1 MKVIIVSDKNHM
13 GRVAADLIEAD
24 MKTKTPYVLG
34 LATGS
39 TPIPL
44 YQELIRRNRETGLDF
59 STTVSFNLDEY
70 IGLEVTHDQSYR
82 YFMNQEFF
90 DHININKDST
100 FVPNGLSENIE
111 EVGKDYEKAICGIG
125 GIDYQVMG
133 IGTNGHIGFNEP
145 GSSLAS
151 RTRKVRLTENT
162 ISDNSRFF
170 ERKEDVPTDV
180 ITMGIGTILDT
191 RKAMLLASGSNKV
204 EAIAKSIEGPIT
216 ATVPAS
222 SLQMHPDVTWIVTE
236 DAAVNLQLEW
246 N

>member
-82 YFMNQEFF
+82 YFMNQELFN
-90 DHININKDST
+90 HININKDST
-100 FVPNGLSENIE
+100 FVPDGLAENIE
-111 EVGKDYEKAICGIG
+111 EVGKDYETYYNRIQPVC
-125 GIDYQVMG
+125 QV
-133 IGTNGHIGFNEP
+133 
-145 GSSLAS
+145 
-151 RTRKVRLTENT
+151 
-162 ISDNSRFF
+162 
-170 ERKEDVPTDV
+170 
-180 ITMGIGTILDT
+180 
-191 RKAMLLASGSNKV
+191 
-204 EAIAKSIEGPIT
+204 
-216 ATVPAS
+216 
-222 SLQMHPDVTWIVTE
+222 
-236 DAAVNLQLEW
+236 
-246 N
+246 

>member
-82 YFMNQEFF
+82 YFMNQELFN
-90 DHININKDST
+90 HININKDST
-100 FVPNGLSENIE
+100 FVPDGLAENIE
-111 EVGKDYEKAICGIG
+111 EVGKDYETHYNRIQPVC
-125 GIDYQVMG
+125 QV
-133 IGTNGHIGFNEP
+133 
-145 GSSLAS
+145 
-151 RTRKVRLTENT
+151 
-162 ISDNSRFF
+162 
-170 ERKEDVPTDV
+170 
-180 ITMGIGTILDT
+180 
-191 RKAMLLASGSNKV
+191 
-204 EAIAKSIEGPIT
+204 
-216 ATVPAS
+216 
-222 SLQMHPDVTWIVTE
+222 
-236 DAAVNLQLEW
+236 
-246 N
+246 